1 MSKGFSRQEYW
12 SGLPCPPPGD
22 FPDSGIEPEFLMSPA
37 LQADSLP
44 LAPPR
49 KPDLKDTE
57 VNKKHQA

>member
-1 MSKGFSRQEYW
+1 
-12 SGLPCPPPGD
+12 
-22 FPDSGIEPEFLMSPA
+22 MSPA

-49 KPDLKDTE
+49 KPDLQDTE